1 MATEPEPPRLT
12 PPQFDRA
19 LMAVMIGQDALVS
32 LLMAKGFM
40 TDEELAE
47 HVRAAKERIASD
59 IAQLKQQHD
68 KAV

>member
-1 MATEPEPPRLT
+1 MATAPEPPQLT

-32 LLMAKGFM
+32 LLMAKGFIA
-40 TDEELAE
+40 DEELAE

-59 IAQLKQQHD
+59 IARLKQQHD